1 LAATWPEAAARA
13 AARLARSTEV
23 DDRTETL
30 KLPVSLIAGDRHAA
44 PDAVVYN
51 APGVWGEARRPAP
64 GVVHV
69 VLRGHGDEAAG
80 AWQRRMVDD
89 EVARHSGPVQ
99 FFSDVEQLT
108 THDAVFRQQMT
119 AWQARVRDRVGQLV
133 LFRSQLV
140 VVAITIANAL
150 SGGGT
155 EVTSSRARFEAEL
168 AAAVKAR
175 SGK

>member
-1 LAATWPEAAARA
+1 M
-13 AARLARSTEV
+13 
-23 DDRTETL
+23 
-30 KLPVSLIAGDRHAA
+30 PVSLVADDRAATAAGA
-44 PDAVVYN
+44 PAIIYS
-51 APGVWGEARRPAP
+51 APGVWGEACVPAP

-89 EVARHSGPVQ
+89 EVARHNGPVQ
-99 FFSDVEQLT
+99 FFSDVEQLI

-119 AWQARVRDRVGQLV
+119 AWQSRVRERVSQMV

-150 SGGGT
+150 SGGGA

-168 AAAVKAR
+168 AAAVKAG
-175 SGK
+175 SGP